1 MKKIFLF
8 LCTIFCTMI
17 LFSCGK
23 ISTLK
28 FYEACLTGDEKIIS
42 AASCTTNCLAPVL
55 KVLDDKYKDHSL
67 LGEYKGLRECH
78 IEPDWLLIY
87 YIENNTLNIVLYLE
101 SEV

>member
-28 FYEACLTGDEKIIS
+28 FYESCLTGDEKIVS
-42 AASCTTNCLAPVL
+42 
-55 KVLDDKYKDHSL
+55 KYLSSENFSIELSEKETSKFIETLEKFDSESL
-67 LGEYKGLRECH
+67 FF
-78 IEPDWLLIY
+78 
-87 YIENNTLNIVLYLE
+87 
-101 SEV
+101 